1 MTQAGVAYKRPAQPT
16 PYNMPHLQHIDINEI
31 TAHAGRDTE
40 ALLGLLRLAVKV
52 GREQVDNLRGFAELG
67 DVEACRFAIHSM
79 LNTFN
84 FLHAHEAV
92 CLAAELET
100 LAHGTSNPIPVA
112 TVERLFLAWDEVE
125 QDLISFIHLH
135 N

>member
-1 MTQAGVAYKRPAQPT
+1 MTQASVAYKRPAQPT
-16 PYNMPHLQHIDINEI
+16 PYNMLHLQHININEI

-40 ALLGLLRLAVKV
+40 VLLGLLRLAVKV
-52 GREQVDNLRGFAELG
+52 GREQVENLRGFAELG
-67 DVEACRFAIHSM
+67 DVEGCRFAIHSM

-92 CLAAELET
+92 RLATELET

-112 TVERLFLAWDEVE
+112 TAEKLFLAWGEVE